1 MERRVAGYW
10 PPVKTYWRHAGP
22 SRRGDREEGERLSSS
37 QRRFLLVLGLPAFGI
52 ALAYT
57 VVTTYVP
64 VLLSQF
70 SGPAVT
76 GFLIGAEGAL
86 ALTIPVLVGT
96 WSDSLRSGIGGR
108 LPFVLAGAALIVP
121 ALIVLPLMAGSLLGI
136 AVVLGVFFAAYFV
149 YYAPYYAL
157 YPDLVPDQAYGRA
170 QGFQGGLRSGG
181 MLLGLAGGG
190 FLLGLWQPLP
200 FVVGAVAVA
209 GVTALLYFRVRG
221 RVGQV
226 GGGRPTLSG
235 RGRNGF
241 VVDWQMLRDNS
252 SMRNWAVANACWEA
266 AIASLRTFVVLY
278 FTVGLGFSLFG
289 ASSALALVGLAAVV
303 AAPISGKLADRYG
316 PRPVMHVAV
325 WGFALGVIPP
335 LVSTNT
341 YFIAAIVPVAF
352 AAVALMTLPYTL
364 LMTLLPEDSQHGAG
378 ASLFG
383 LSRGVGVIAGPL
395 LAGLAAEFLVE
406 IDGVPVLTFAETK
419 GYSAIFGVSMLLL
432 LVSIPLLRRVA
443 TDDAARS

>member
-1 MERRVAGYW
+1 MWETA
-10 PPVKTYWRHAGP
+10 P
-22 SRRGDREEGERLSSS
+22 RGTGRGVNNSNVRQVGAS

-52 ALAYT
+52 ALSYT

-76 GFLIGAEGAL
+76 GFLIGAEGVL

-96 WSDSLRSGIGGR
+96 WSDSMRSRMGGR
-108 LPFVLAGAALIVP
+108 LPFVLAGAALAVP
-121 ALIVLPLMAGSLLGI
+121 ALIVLPLLAGYLVGI
-136 AVVLGVFFAAYFV
+136 AVALGVFFVAYFV

-157 YPDLVPDQAYGRA
+157 YPDLVPDEEYGRA
-170 QGFQGGLRSGG
+170 QGVQGALRSGG
-181 MLLGLAGGG
+181 LLVGLAGGG

-200 FVVGAVAVA
+200 FVVGALAV
-209 GVTALLYFRVRG
+209 GVVTAMLYFGVRHL
-221 RVGQV
+221 VSDD
-226 GGGRPTLSG
+226 GGGRPSLSG

-241 VVDWQMLRDNS
+241 VVDWRLLRDNS
-252 SMRNWAVANACWEA
+252 SMRNWAIANACWEA

-278 FTVGLGFSLFG
+278 FTIGLGLSLFG
-289 ASSALALVGLAAVV
+289 AASSLALVGAAALI
-303 AAPISGKLADRYG
+303 AAPVSGKLADRYG
-316 PRPVMHVAV
+316 ARPVMRVAV
-325 WGFALGVIPP
+325 WGFAVGLIPA
-335 LVSTNT
+335 LVTTNT

-364 LMTLLPEDSQHGAG
+364 LMTLLPEDTQHGAG

-383 LSRGVGVIAGPL
+383 FSRGVGVIMGPL
-395 LAGLAAEFLVE
+395 LAGLAAEFLGK
-406 IDGVPVLTFAETK
+406 IDDVPVVSFAETN

-432 LVSIPLLRRVA
+432 LVSIPLLRRV
-443 TDDAARS
+443 TEGAAACG

>member
-1 MERRVAGYW
+1 MSCTRILAENPEGVWQIAAPG
-10 PPVKTYWRHAGP
+10 TD
-22 SRRGDREEGERLSSS
+22 RGVNTNARQLGAL

-76 GFLIGAEGAL
+76 GFLIGAEGVL
-86 ALTIPVLVGT
+86 ALTVPVLVGT
-96 WSDSLRSGIGGR
+96 WSDSMRSRMGGR
-108 LPFVLAGAALIVP
+108 LPFVLAGAALAVP
-121 ALIVLPLMAGSLLGI
+121 ALIVLPLLAGYLVGI
-136 AVVLGVFFAAYFV
+136 AVALGAFFVAYFV

-157 YPDLVPDQAYGRA
+157 YPDLVPDREFGRA
-170 QGFQGGLRSGG
+170 QGMQGALRSGG
-181 MLLGLAGGG
+181 LLVGLAGGG

-200 FVVGAVAVA
+200 FVVGAVAVG
-209 GVTALLYFRVRG
+209 GVTALLYFGVRHRVSDD
-221 RVGQV
+221 

-241 VVDWQMLRDNS
+241 VVDWQLLRDNS
-252 SMRNWAVANACWEA
+252 SMRNWAIANACWEA

-278 FTVGLGFSLFG
+278 FTIGLGLSLFG
-289 ASSALALVGLAAVV
+289 AASSLALVGLAALI
-303 AAPISGKLADRYG
+303 AAPVSGALADRYG
-316 PRPVMHVAV
+316 ARPVMHVAV
-325 WGFALGVIPP
+325 WGFALGLIPS

-364 LMTLLPEDSQHGAG
+364 LMTLLPEDSRHGAG
-378 ASLFG
+378 ASVFG
-383 LSRGVGVIAGPL
+383 FSRGVGVIMGPL
-395 LAGLAAEFLVE
+395 LAGLAAEYLGKIE
-406 IDGVPVLTFAETK
+406 GLPVLSFAETK

-432 LVSIPLLRRVA
+432 VVSIPLLRRVTEGA
-443 TDDAARS
+443 PRG